1 MNQQI
6 FTTFSPDDLKQMI
19 KEGLKEVIQEQNKKD
34 ISKQTYSISNT
45 AKLLKRHHDTVK
57 KLITEGKLKT
67 TTDGK
72 RVLAVSLE
80 TYLSDK

>member
-1 MNQQI
+1 MIQQLSI
-6 FTTFSPDDLKQMI
+6 TLSPEELKQMM
-19 KEGLKEVIQEQNKKD
+19 KESFKEAIREQSKKD
-34 ISKQTYSISNT
+34 ISNQTYSISST

-57 KLITEGKLKT
+57 KLICEGKLKT

-80 TYLSDK
+80 TYLQHT